1 MKRDNNKIGH
11 FISEKGKED
20 FQIAYDESMALL
32 PAPKDMKDIETTY
45 GTIRTYYF
53 TKEENKHKEPIL
65 LLPGRGASTP
75 MWVPNLEGLR
85 EKRPV
90 YTIDLL
96 GEPGMSVQTKVIENQ
111 KQQAEW
117 LNEVIEGLGLKKVHI
132 VGVSIGGWTA
142 MNLARYN
149 PEHIATT
156 SLLDPVFVFAQ
167 IYIKMILASIPA
179 SVPIVPKFIREK
191 MLSYVSGGAEIN
203 DDEPIA
209 KLIESGMRNYKLKTP
224 APDLFS
230 KEDLKNINVPVLAL
244 MAEKSTMHNSVKAV
258 ETGKKYV
265 KDIDI
270 VNWKNASH
278 AINGEFS
285 NEVNARILDFVEKHS
300 TDN

>member
-1 MKRDNNKIGH
+1 MIPKIL
-11 FISEKGKED
+11 KLN
-20 FQIAYDESMALL
+20 MAQFVLITLL
-32 PAPKDMKDIETTY
+32 KKKTN
-45 GTIRTYYF
+45 IRNQYSY
-53 TKEENKHKEPIL
+53 
-65 LLPGRGASTP
+65 LPGRGASTP

-85 EKRPV
+85 EERPV

-96 GEPGMSVQTKVIENQ
+96 GEPGMSVQTKMIENQ

-117 LNEVIEGLGLKKVHI
+117 LNEVIEGLGLEKVHI
-132 VGVSIGGWTA
+132 VGVSVGGWTT

-149 PEHIATT
+149 PEHIASA

-167 IYIKMILASIPA
+167 MPVKMILASIPA

-191 MLSYVSGGAEIN
+191 MLSYVSGEAEAN
-203 DDEPIA
+203 DDEPIS
-209 KLIESGMRNYKLKTP
+209 KLIESGMSNYKLKTP
-224 APDLFS
+224 APDLFT
-230 KEDLKNINVPVLAL
+230 KEELKNINVPVLAL
-244 MAEKSTMHNSVKAV
+244 IAEKSTMHDAAKAV
-258 ETGKKYV
+258 ETGEKYV

-300 TDN
+300 KDN